1 MIRKWR
7 PSLRLVLG
15 GALAVTLTLS
25 LSGLVALRY
34 LGPEIGFRN
43 SAILIAGAIC
53 LLTGV
58 LGALLVRLLLRPIR
72 SLSAYARSVRAAP
85 DTPAAPPLHYGTS
98 ELRQLAGAVIDM
110 ADTLTLR
117 EATIR
122 SYSDHVTHQLK
133 SPTAAIVA
141 AAELLEDGM
150 ATGSEDRRLVDQ
162 ISGAAREI
170 QEHLDALRKMARAR
184 EANHLGETTLAEL
197 ADRLSCDAV
206 RLELTGA
213 RIPLPMAAEGLA
225 LVLTELRDNA
235 IAHGASDLRIGAEE
249 IGNGVTLRVTDNGG
263 GIPEGNRTRILE
275 PFFTT
280 RRAEGGTGMGLAI
293 ADSILK
299 AHGGHLDLASDTP
312 ETTFV
317 VKLHRQ

>member
-1 MIRKWR
+1 MMRKWR
-7 PSLRLVLG
+7 PSLQFVLG

-43 SAILIAGAIC
+43 AAIFLALTIC

-72 SLSAYARSVRAAP
+72 SLSTYARSVRAAP
-85 DTPAAPPLHYGTS
+85 AAPATPPQHYGTS
-98 ELRQLAGAVIDM
+98 ELQQLAGAVIDM

-133 SPTAAIVA
+133 SPTAAIAA
-141 AAELLEDGM
+141 AAEMLEDGT
-150 ATGSEDRRLVDQ
+150 APGSEDRRLVDQ

-184 EANHLGETTLAEL
+184 EANHLGETSLAALEE
-197 ADRLSCDAV
+197 RLTCDAL
-206 RLELTGA
+206 RLRLTGET
-213 RIPLPMAAEGLA
+213 ILLPMSAEGLA

-235 IAHGASDLRIGAEE
+235 AAHGASELRIEAAESDT
-249 IGNGVTLRVTDNGG
+249 IVTLRITDNGS
-263 GIPEGNRTRILE
+263 GIPKGNRARILE

-280 RRAEGGTGMGLAI
+280 RRTEGGTGMGLAI

-299 AHGGHLDLASDTP
+299 AHGGRLELADTAS
-312 ETTFV
+312 ETCFV
-317 VKLHRQ
+317 VHFR